1 MEWVITIIVI
11 IIIIIII
18 TISVALC
25 SARKGQLKGAARSV
39 STPAMLLEA
48 SFDTHVL
55 VRHTSTTLS
64 VCWLRPPWQ
73 LAANATLAAVGVAG
87 GDTASSS
94 SGAPATWLRHRS
106 SALSTAASASRL
118 RGVEHCS
125 SCSLS
130 SS

>member
-25 SARKGQLKGAARSV
+25 SARKGQLKGAARLV
-39 STPAMLLEA
+39 SMLLEA

-55 VRHTSTTLS
+55 VRHTSTRLS